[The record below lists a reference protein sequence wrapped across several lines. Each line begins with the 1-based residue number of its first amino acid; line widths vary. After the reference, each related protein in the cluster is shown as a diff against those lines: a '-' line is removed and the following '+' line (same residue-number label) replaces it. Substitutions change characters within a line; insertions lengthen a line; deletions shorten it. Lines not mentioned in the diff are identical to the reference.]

1 MLSSI
6 DCKTGVERIYSIDG
20 KQCTLMAKLHHE
32 APQDSNNST
41 TTTTNEIED
50 EYKEGCPF

>member
-1 MLSSI
+1 MMLSSI

-41 TTTTNEIED
+41 TNEIED